1 MDKSAQIERN
11 VRIELTKAKLL
22 LNSEN
27 KELAFEVFFN
37 ILNNISIDL
46 KYRIEA
52 LGYLA
57 LNKLSLNEV
66 INILKDILLKENLSE
81 FDIITL
87 ARKFKEMN
95 KLDELANIITD
106 VINNTFYNSNKRFY
120 LIKVAFDF
128 FDNEF
133 KTELINKI
141 SLSDNPV
148 DFLNL
153 VSVIKENTTYRELIK
168 TILLKKLKDTSDFFN
183 KIVYYNIFANLY
195 GVNELYNLIIDDY
208 ERFYKIDYLILL
220 YVLLVY
226 FRAKNLLSNLENFIE
241 INFKDSFIY
250 IFFYNLKKVII
261 NKESLV
267 NFLNFEELYNQ
278 NKNLFLAFI
287 GFIFTKNLIQDFSN
301 YIGNFK
307 DYRGA
312 IFKRLINSFI
322 NQDIVDIINNFDISN
337 GENEY
342 FIEEQAIIE
351 LNNATF
357 SNLYQE
363 FELVKQESL
372 KESELSKIN
381 SEFETNENIKNEN
394 IKEEEIKIDE
404 VKSEEIES
412 KEKSEFEETKIDET
426 KIIQNEKNKQIE
438 QINEAEQTINKLDQT
453 KDTQI
458 EYSQVKSE
466 EPGNQIENIENEQ
479 INIENEQIKTDKNQI
494 DENQIIT
501 DQESIIS
508 EVEKDIEK
516 IFYQEITDEITDE
529 ITNEITNEITDV
541 KENEEFDVN
550 NFIKNFSNFDKKEIE
565 DIKELIMNNLKFKE
579 DFFIKLEDYILN
591 ESNIKNEFNNIVLLL
606 NFLKNIDN
614 NIFHKLIKVLVS
626 VLLEYN
632 YLALY
637 NILSSTVGISKVSLK
652 EYFVDNDLL
661 DFNLNINN
669 FIEFIEFIVNNKLEN
684 VEEVT
689 RLLVYLNELNEL
701 NNDSKTKINSLVS
714 KLIKLI

>member
-27 KELAFEVFFN
+27 KELAFEIFFN

-46 KYRIEA
+46 KYRLEA

-87 ARKFKEMN
+87 SRKFKELN
-95 KLDELANIITD
+95 KLDELANIIRD

-168 TILLKKLKDTSDFFN
+168 TILIEKLKDTSDFFN

-195 GVNELYNLIIDDY
+195 GVNELYKLIIDDY

-226 FRAKNLLSNLENFIE
+226 FRDRNLLSNLENFIE

-250 IFFYNLKKVII
+250 IFFYNLRRVII
-261 NKESLV
+261 KEEVVV

-278 NKNLFLAFI
+278 NKNLFLALV

-307 DYRGA
+307 DYRGV

-351 LNNATF
+351 LNNTTF

-363 FELVKQESL
+363 FELVNQKSL

-426 KIIQNEKNKQIE
+426 KIIEDEKIKQIE
-438 QINEAEQTINKLDQT
+438 QIDESEQNINKVEQI

-458 EYSQVKSE
+458 EYIQVKNE
-466 EPGNQIENIENEQ
+466 QPENQIENIENEQ
-479 INIENEQIKTDKNQI
+479 VKIY
-494 DENQIIT
+494 ENQVIAEP
-501 DQESIIS
+501 ESIIS

-516 IFYQEITDEITDE
+516 IVHQ
-529 ITNEITNEITDV
+529 EITDV

-591 ESNIKNEFNNIVLLL
+591 ESNIKNEFNNVVSLL

-632 YLALY
+632 YLDLY
-637 NILSSTVGISKVSLK
+637 NILSSTIGISKVSLK
-652 EYFVDNDLL
+652 EYFIDNDLL

-669 FIEFIEFIVNNKLEN
+669 FIEFIEFIVNNKLED
-684 VEEVT
+684 VEGII

-701 NNDSKTKINSLVS
+701 NNDSKTKINSLIS

>member
-1 MDKSAQIERN
+1 MDKSVQIERN

-27 KELAFEVFFN
+27 KELAFEIFFN

-46 KYRIEA
+46 KYRLEA

-87 ARKFKEMN
+87 SRKFKELN

-153 VSVIKENTTYRELIK
+153 VSVIKENTAYRELIK
-168 TILLKKLKDTSDFFN
+168 TILIEKLKDTSDFFN

-195 GVNELYNLIIDDY
+195 GVNELYKLIIDDY

-226 FRAKNLLSNLENFIE
+226 FRDRNLLSNLENFIE

-250 IFFYNLKKVII
+250 IFFYNLRRVII
-261 NKESLV
+261 KEEVVV

-287 GFIFTKNLIQDFSN
+287 GFIFTKNLIQDFSD
-301 YIGNFK
+301 YVDNFK
-307 DYRGA
+307 DYRGV

-322 NQDIVDIINNFDISN
+322 NQDIVNIINNFDISN

-351 LNNATF
+351 LNNTTF

-363 FELVKQESL
+363 FELVKQKSL

-381 SEFETNENIKNEN
+381 SEFETNENIK
-394 IKEEEIKIDE
+394 EEEIKIDE
-404 VKSEEIES
+404 VKSEEIEA
-412 KEKSEFEETKIDET
+412 KEESEFKETKIDET

-479 INIENEQIKTDKNQI
+479 IKTDKNQI

-508 EVEKDIEK
+508 EVERDIEK
-516 IFYQEITDEITDE
+516 IVYQEII
-529 ITNEITNEITDV
+529 DV
-541 KENEEFDVN
+541 KEKEEFDVN

-591 ESNIKNEFNNIVLLL
+591 ESNIKNEFNNVVSLL
-606 NFLKNIDN
+606 NFVRNIDN

-632 YLALY
+632 YIDLY
-637 NILSSTVGISKVSLK
+637 NILSSTIGINKVSLK
-652 EYFVDNDLL
+652 EYFVDNDLM
-661 DFNLNINN
+661 DFNLNIDN
-669 FIEFIEFIVNNKLEN
+669 FIEFIEFIVNNKLED
-684 VEEVT
+684 VEGII

-701 NNDSKTKINSLVS
+701 NNDSKTKINSLIS

>member
-1 MDKSAQIERN
+1 VDKSAQIERN

-22 LNSEN
+22 LSSEN
-27 KELAFEVFFN
+27 KELAFKVFFN

-46 KYRIEA
+46 KYRLEA

-87 ARKFKEMN
+87 SRKFRELN

-153 VSVIKENTTYRELIK
+153 VSIIKENATYRELIK
-168 TILLKKLKDTSDFFN
+168 TILIEKLKDTSDFFN

-195 GVNELYNLIIDDY
+195 GVNELYKLIIDDY

-226 FRAKNLLSNLENFIE
+226 FRDRNLLSNLENFIE

-250 IFFYNLKKVII
+250 IFFYNLRRVII
-261 NKESLV
+261 KEEVVV

-278 NKNLFLAFI
+278 NKNLFLAFV
-287 GFIFTKNLIQDFSN
+287 GFVFTKNLIQDFRD
-301 YIGNFK
+301 YIDNFK
-307 DYRGA
+307 DYRGV

-337 GENEY
+337 GESEY

-351 LNNATF
+351 LNNSTF
-357 SNLYQE
+357 SNLYKE

-381 SEFETNENIKNEN
+381 SEFEINENIKNEN
-394 IKEEEIKIDE
+394 IKEEEIKINE

-412 KEKSEFEETKIDET
+412 KEESEFKETNIDET

-466 EPGNQIENIENEQ
+466 EPGTQIENIENEQ
-479 INIENEQIKTDKNQI
+479 INEQIKTDKDQI

-501 DQESIIS
+501 EPESIIS

-516 IFYQEITDEITDE
+516 IVHQEITD
-529 ITNEITNEITDV
+529 EITDV
-541 KENEEFDVN
+541 KENEEFDVD
-550 NFIKNFSNFDKKEIE
+550 NFIKNFSNFNKKEIE
-565 DIKELIMNNLKFKE
+565 DLKESIMNNLKFKE

-591 ESNIKNEFNNIVLLL
+591 ESNIKNEFNNVVSLL
-606 NFLKNIDN
+606 NFVRNIDN

-637 NILSSTVGISKVSLK
+637 NILSSTIGISKVSLK

-684 VEEVT
+684 VEEII

-701 NNDSKTKINSLVS
+701 NNDSKTKINYLVS

>member
-1 MDKSAQIERN
+1 MDKSPQIQRN
-11 VRIELTKAKLL
+11 VIIELTKAKLL

-27 KELAFEVFFN
+27 KELAFEIFFN
-37 ILNNISIDL
+37 ILNNISIAL
-46 KYRIEA
+46 KYRLEA

-57 LNKLSLNEV
+57 LNKLCLNEV

-87 ARKFKEMN
+87 SRKFKELN

-153 VSVIKENTTYRELIK
+153 VSVIKENTAYKELIK
-168 TILLKKLKDTSDFFN
+168 TILIEKLKDTSDFFN

-195 GVNELYNLIIDDY
+195 GVNELYKLIIDDY

-226 FRAKNLLSNLENFIE
+226 FRDRNLLSNLENFIE

-250 IFFYNLKKVII
+250 IFFYNLRRVII
-261 NKESLV
+261 KEEVVV

-278 NKNLFLAFI
+278 NKNLFLALL

-307 DYRGA
+307 DYRGV

-322 NQDIVDIINNFDISN
+322 NQDIVDIINNFNISN

-363 FELVKQESL
+363 FELVKQKSL

-404 VKSEEIES
+404 VKSEEIELKENEIEKIIEEYTSNKAENGEIES
-412 KEKSEFEETKIDET
+412 KEESEFKETKIDET
-426 KIIQNEKNKQIE
+426 KIIQNEKNKEIE

-479 INIENEQIKTDKNQI
+479 IKTDENQI
-494 DENQIIT
+494 DENQIT
-501 DQESIIS
+501 AYQESIIS
-508 EVEKDIEK
+508 EVERDIEK
-516 IFYQEITDEITDE
+516 IVYQEIA
-529 ITNEITNEITDV
+529 DV
-541 KENEEFDVN
+541 KENSDVN
-550 NFIKNFSNFDKKEIE
+550 NFITNFSNFNKKEIE
-565 DIKELIMNNLKFKE
+565 DLKELIMNNLKFKE
-579 DFFIKLEDYILN
+579 DFFMKFEDYILN
-591 ESNIKNEFNNIVLLL
+591 ESNIKNEFNNVVSLL
-606 NFLKNIDN
+606 NFVRNIDN

-632 YLALY
+632 YLDLY
-637 NILSSTVGISKVSLK
+637 NILSSTIGISKVSLK
-652 EYFVDNDLL
+652 EYFVDNDLM

-669 FIEFIEFIVNNKLEN
+669 FIEFIEFIVNNKLED
-684 VEEVT
+684 VEEII

-701 NNDSKTKINSLVS
+701 NNDSKTKINSFVS

>member
-27 KELAFEVFFN
+27 KELAFEIFFN

-46 KYRIEA
+46 KYRLEA

-87 ARKFKEMN
+87 ARKFKELN

-133 KTELINKI
+133 KAELINKI

-168 TILLKKLKDTSDFFN
+168 TILIEKLKDTSDFFN

-195 GVNELYNLIIDDY
+195 GVNELYKLIIDDY

-220 YVLLVY
+220 YFLLIY

-278 NKNLFLAFI
+278 NKNLFLAFV
-287 GFIFTKNLIQDFSN
+287 GFVFTKSLIQDFRD
-301 YIGNFK
+301 YIDNFK
-307 DYRGA
+307 DYRGV

-342 FIEEQAIIE
+342 FIEEQAVIE

-357 SNLYQE
+357 SNLYKE

-372 KESELSKIN
+372 KEYELSQIN

-394 IKEEEIKIDE
+394 IKVEEIKIDK

-412 KEKSEFEETKIDET
+412 KEKSEFEETKINET

-438 QINEAEQTINKLDQT
+438 QINEDEQTINK
-453 KDTQI
+453 KDSQI
-458 EYSQVKSE
+458 EYSQVESE
-466 EPGNQIENIENEQ
+466 EPENQIENIK
-479 INIENEQIKTDKNQI
+479 NEQIKTN
-494 DENQIIT
+494 ENQINENQVIV

-516 IFYQEITDEITDE
+516 IVYQEIT
-529 ITNEITNEITDV
+529 NV
-541 KENEEFDVN
+541 KEKEEFDVN

-591 ESNIKNEFNNIVLLL
+591 ESNIKNEFNNVVSLL

-632 YLALY
+632 YLDLY
-637 NILSSTVGISKVSLK
+637 NILSSTIGINKVSLK

-661 DFNLNINN
+661 DFNSNINN
-669 FIEFIEFIVNNKLEN
+669 FIEFIEFIVNNKLED
-684 VEEVT
+684 VEEII
-689 RLLVYLNELNEL
+689 RLLIYLNELNEL

>member
-22 LNSEN
+22 LSSEN
-27 KELAFEVFFN
+27 KELAFKVFFN

-46 KYRIEA
+46 KYRLEA

-87 ARKFKEMN
+87 SRKFRELN

-153 VSVIKENTTYRELIK
+153 VSIIKENATYRELIK
-168 TILLKKLKDTSDFFN
+168 TILIEKLKDTSDFFN

-195 GVNELYNLIIDDY
+195 GVNELYKLIIDDY

-226 FRAKNLLSNLENFIE
+226 FRDRNLLSNLENFIE

-250 IFFYNLKKVII
+250 IFFYNLRRVII
-261 NKESLV
+261 KEEVVV

-278 NKNLFLAFI
+278 NKNLFLAFV
-287 GFIFTKNLIQDFSN
+287 GFVFTKNLIQDFRD
-301 YIGNFK
+301 YIDNFK
-307 DYRGA
+307 DYRGV

-337 GENEY
+337 GESEY

-351 LNNATF
+351 LNNSTF
-357 SNLYQE
+357 SNLYKE

-381 SEFETNENIKNEN
+381 SEFEINENIKNEN
-394 IKEEEIKIDE
+394 IKEEEIKINE

-412 KEKSEFEETKIDET
+412 KEESEFKETNIDET

-466 EPGNQIENIENEQ
+466 EPGTQIENIENEQ
-479 INIENEQIKTDKNQI
+479 INEQIKTDKDQI

-501 DQESIIS
+501 EPESIIS

-516 IFYQEITDEITDE
+516 IVHQEITD
-529 ITNEITNEITDV
+529 EITDV
-541 KENEEFDVN
+541 KENEEFDVD
-550 NFIKNFSNFDKKEIE
+550 NFIKNFSNFNKKEIE
-565 DIKELIMNNLKFKE
+565 DLKESIMNNLKFKE

-591 ESNIKNEFNNIVLLL
+591 ESNIKNEFNNVVSLL
-606 NFLKNIDN
+606 NFVRNIDN

-637 NILSSTVGISKVSLK
+637 NILSSTIGISKVSLK

-684 VEEVT
+684 VEEII

-701 NNDSKTKINSLVS
+701 NNDSKTKINYLVS

>member
-1 MDKSAQIERN
+1 MDKSAHIERN

-27 KELAFEVFFN
+27 KELAFEIFFN
-37 ILNNISIDL
+37 ILNNSFIDL
-46 KYRIEA
+46 KYRLEA

-87 ARKFKEMN
+87 SRKFKELN

-133 KTELINKI
+133 KRELINKI
-141 SLSDNPV
+141 SLSDDPV

-153 VSVIKENTTYRELIK
+153 VSVIKENTAYRELIK
-168 TILLKKLKDTSDFFN
+168 TILIEKINDTSDFFN

-195 GVNELYNLIIDDY
+195 GVNELYKLIIDDY

-226 FRAKNLLSNLENFIE
+226 FRDRNLLSNLENFIE

-250 IFFYNLKKVII
+250 IFFYNLRRVII
-261 NKESLV
+261 KKEVVV

-287 GFIFTKNLIQDFSN
+287 GFIFTKNLIHDFSN
-301 YIGNFK
+301 YIDNFK
-307 DYRGA
+307 DYRGV

-357 SNLYQE
+357 SNLYKE

-381 SEFETNENIKNEN
+381 SEFETNENIKEQ
-394 IKEEEIKIDE
+394 ETKIDE
-404 VKSEEIES
+404 VKSQEIELEETKVEKIIEEYTSTKAEYEEVRSEEIEYEEIKSEEIES
-412 KEKSEFEETKIDET
+412 K
-426 KIIQNEKNKQIE
+426 NEKIKQIE
-438 QINEAEQTINKLDQT
+438 QIEESEQNINKLDQT

-466 EPGNQIENIENEQ
+466 EPENQIENIENEQ
-479 INIENEQIKTDKNQI
+479 IKI
-494 DENQIIT
+494 DENQVIAN
-501 DQESIIS
+501 QESIIS

-516 IFYQEITDEITDE
+516 IFYQEIT
-529 ITNEITNEITDV
+529 NEITDV
-541 KENEEFDVN
+541 RENEEFDVD
-550 NFIKNFSNFDKKEIE
+550 NFIKNFSNFNKKEIE
-565 DIKELIMNNLKFKE
+565 DLKELIMNNSKFKE
-579 DFFIKLEDYILN
+579 DFLMKLEDYILN
-591 ESNIKNEFNNIVLLL
+591 ESNIKNEFNNVVSLL
-606 NFLKNIDN
+606 NFVRNIDN

-632 YLALY
+632 YLDLY
-637 NILSSTVGISKVSLK
+637 NILSSTVGISKISLK

-684 VEEVT
+684 IEGII

-701 NNDSKTKINSLVS
+701 NNDSKTKINSLIS

>member
-22 LNSEN
+22 LSSKN
-27 KELAFEVFFN
+27 KELAFETFFN
-37 ILNNISIDL
+37 ILNNSSIDL
-46 KYRIEA
+46 KYRLEA

-87 ARKFKEMN
+87 ARKFKELN
-95 KLDELANIITD
+95 KLDELANIITE

-133 KTELINKI
+133 KRELINKI

-153 VSVIKENTTYRELIK
+153 VSVIKENTAYRELIK
-168 TILLKKLKDTSDFFN
+168 TILIEKINDTSDFFN

-195 GVNELYNLIIDDY
+195 GVNELYKLIIDDY

-220 YVLLVY
+220 YILLVY
-226 FRAKNLLSNLENFIE
+226 FRDRNLLSNLENFIE

-250 IFFYNLKKVII
+250 IFFYNLRRVII
-261 NKESLV
+261 KEEVVV

-278 NKNLFLAFI
+278 NKNLFLAFV
-287 GFIFTKNLIQDFSN
+287 GFVFTKNLIQDFRD
-301 YIGNFK
+301 YIDNFK
-307 DYRGA
+307 DYRGV

-351 LNNATF
+351 LNNSTF
-357 SNLYQE
+357 SNLYKE

-412 KEKSEFEETKIDET
+412 KEESEFKETKIDET

-438 QINEAEQTINKLDQT
+438 QINEAEQTINKLDQI

-466 EPGNQIENIENEQ
+466 EPENQIENIENEQ
-479 INIENEQIKTDKNQI
+479 INEQIKTDKNQI

-516 IFYQEITDEITDE
+516 IFYQEITDEITD
-529 ITNEITNEITDV
+529 V
-541 KENEEFDVN
+541 KENEEFDVDN
-550 NFIKNFSNFDKKEIE
+550 LIKNFSNFNKKEIE
-565 DIKELIMNNLKFKE
+565 DLKESIMNNLKFKE
-579 DFFIKLEDYILN
+579 DFFTKLEDYILN
-591 ESNIKNEFNNIVLLL
+591 ESNIKNEFNNVVSLL
-606 NFLKNIDN
+606 NFVRNIDN

-632 YLALY
+632 YLDLY

-684 VEEVT
+684 IEGII

-701 NNDSKTKINSLVS
+701 NNDSKIKINSLIS

>member
-27 KELAFEVFFN
+27 KELAFEIFFN

-46 KYRIEA
+46 KYRLEA

-87 ARKFKEMN
+87 SRKFKELN

-168 TILLKKLKDTSDFFN
+168 TILIEKLKDTSDFFN

-195 GVNELYNLIIDDY
+195 GVNELYKLIIDDY

-226 FRAKNLLSNLENFIE
+226 FRDRNLLSNLENFIE

-250 IFFYNLKKVII
+250 IFFYNLRRVII
-261 NKESLV
+261 KEEVVV

-278 NKNLFLAFI
+278 NKNLFLAFV
-287 GFIFTKNLIQDFSN
+287 GFVFTKNLIQDFRD
-301 YIGNFK
+301 YIDNFK
-307 DYRGA
+307 DYRGV

-351 LNNATF
+351 LNNSTF
-357 SNLYQE
+357 SNLYKE

-412 KEKSEFEETKIDET
+412 KEESEFEETNIDET

-479 INIENEQIKTDKNQI
+479 INEQIKTDKDQI

-529 ITNEITNEITDV
+529 ITNV
-541 KENEEFDVN
+541 KENEEFDVD
-550 NFIKNFSNFDKKEIE
+550 NFIKNFSNFNKKEIE
-565 DIKELIMNNLKFKE
+565 DLKESIMNNLKFKE

-591 ESNIKNEFNNIVLLL
+591 ESNIKNEFNNVVSLL
-606 NFLKNIDN
+606 NFVRNIDN

-632 YLALY
+632 YLDLY
-637 NILSSTVGISKVSLK
+637 NILSSTIGISKLSLK
-652 EYFVDNDLL
+652 EYFIDNDLL

-669 FIEFIEFIVNNKLEN
+669 FIEFIEFIVNNKLED
-684 VEEVT
+684 VEGII

-701 NNDSKTKINSLVS
+701 NNDSKTKINSLIS

>member
-1 MDKSAQIERN
+1 VDKSAQIERN

-22 LNSEN
+22 LSSKN
-27 KELAFEVFFN
+27 KELAFETFFN
-37 ILNNISIDL
+37 ILNNSSIDL
-46 KYRIEA
+46 KYRLEA

-87 ARKFKEMN
+87 ARKFKELN
-95 KLDELANIITD
+95 KLDELANIITE

-133 KTELINKI
+133 KRELINKI

-153 VSVIKENTTYRELIK
+153 VSVIKENTAYRELIK
-168 TILLKKLKDTSDFFN
+168 TILIEKINDTSDFFN

-195 GVNELYNLIIDDY
+195 GVNELYKLIIDDY

-220 YVLLVY
+220 YILLVY
-226 FRAKNLLSNLENFIE
+226 FRDRNLLSNLENFIE

-250 IFFYNLKKVII
+250 IFFYNLRRVII
-261 NKESLV
+261 KEEVVV

-278 NKNLFLAFI
+278 NKNLFLAFV
-287 GFIFTKNLIQDFSN
+287 GFVFTKNLIQDFRD
-301 YIGNFK
+301 YIDNFK
-307 DYRGA
+307 DYRGV

-351 LNNATF
+351 LNNSTF
-357 SNLYQE
+357 SNLYKE

-412 KEKSEFEETKIDET
+412 KEESEFKETKIDET

-438 QINEAEQTINKLDQT
+438 QINEAEQTINKLDQI

-466 EPGNQIENIENEQ
+466 EPENQIENIENEQ
-479 INIENEQIKTDKNQI
+479 INEQIKTDKNQI

-516 IFYQEITDEITDE
+516 IFYQEITDEITD
-529 ITNEITNEITDV
+529 V
-541 KENEEFDVN
+541 KENEEFDVDN
-550 NFIKNFSNFDKKEIE
+550 LIKNFSNFNKKEIE
-565 DIKELIMNNLKFKE
+565 DLKESIMNNLKFKE
-579 DFFIKLEDYILN
+579 DFFTKLEDYILN
-591 ESNIKNEFNNIVLLL
+591 ESNIKNEFNNVVSLL
-606 NFLKNIDN
+606 NFVRNIDN

-632 YLALY
+632 YLDLY

-684 VEEVT
+684 IEGII

-701 NNDSKTKINSLVS
+701 NNDSKIKINSLIS

>member
-22 LNSEN
+22 LSSEN
-27 KELAFEVFFN
+27 KELAFEIFFN

-46 KYRIEA
+46 KYRLEA

-87 ARKFKEMN
+87 SRKFKELN

-153 VSVIKENTTYRELIK
+153 VSVIKENTTYKELIK
-168 TILLKKLKDTSDFFN
+168 TILIEKLKDTSDFFN
-183 KIVYYNIFANLY
+183 KIVYYNIFSNLY
-195 GVNELYNLIIDDY
+195 GVNELYKLIIDDY

-226 FRAKNLLSNLENFIE
+226 FRDRNLLSNLENFIE

-250 IFFYNLKKVII
+250 IFFYNLRRVII
-261 NKESLV
+261 KEEVVV

-278 NKNLFLAFI
+278 NKNLFLALV
-287 GFIFTKNLIQDFSN
+287 GFIFTKNLIQDFSD
-301 YIGNFK
+301 YIDNFK
-307 DYRGA
+307 DYRGV

-337 GENEY
+337 GESEY

-357 SNLYQE
+357 SNLYKE

-372 KESELSKIN
+372 KESELSQIN

-412 KEKSEFEETKIDET
+412 KEKSEFKETKIDET
-426 KIIQNEKNKQIE
+426 IIIQNEKNKQIE
-438 QINEAEQTINKLDQT
+438 EINESEQTINKLEQT

-458 EYSQVKSE
+458 EYNQVKSE
-466 EPGNQIENIENEQ
+466 ETENQIENIQ
-479 INIENEQIKTDKNQI
+479 NEQIKTD
-494 DENQIIT
+494 ENQVINEH
-501 DQESIIS
+501 DSIIS

-516 IFYQEITDEITDE
+516 IVYQ
-529 ITNEITNEITDV
+529 EITDV
-541 KENEEFDVN
+541 KEKEEFDVN
-550 NFIKNFSNFDKKEIE
+550 NFIKNFSNFNKKEIE
-565 DIKELIMNNLKFKE
+565 DLKELIMNNLKFKE
-579 DFFIKLEDYILN
+579 DFFMKFEDYILN
-591 ESNIKNEFNNIVLLL
+591 ESNIKNEFNNVVSLL
-606 NFLKNIDN
+606 NFVRNINN

-632 YLALY
+632 YLDLY
-637 NILSSTVGISKVSLK
+637 NILSSTIGISKVSLK

-669 FIEFIEFIVNNKLEN
+669 FIEFIEFIVNNKLED
-684 VEEVT
+684 VEEII

>member
-1 MDKSAQIERN
+1 MNKSAQIERN

-27 KELAFEVFFN
+27 KELAFEIFFN

-46 KYRIEA
+46 KYRLEA

-87 ARKFKEMN
+87 SRKFKELN

-168 TILLKKLKDTSDFFN
+168 TILIKKLKDTSDFFN

-195 GVNELYNLIIDDY
+195 GVNELYKLIIDDY

-226 FRAKNLLSNLENFIE
+226 FRDRNLLSNLENFIE

-250 IFFYNLKKVII
+250 IFFYNLRRVII
-261 NKESLV
+261 KEEVVV

-287 GFIFTKNLIQDFSN
+287 GFIFTKNLIQDFSD
-301 YIGNFK
+301 YVDNFK
-307 DYRGA
+307 DYRGV

-363 FELVKQESL
+363 FELVKQKSL

-381 SEFETNENIKNEN
+381 SEFETNEN

-412 KEKSEFEETKIDET
+412 KEESEFKETKIDET
-426 KIIQNEKNKQIE
+426 KIIEDEKIKQIE
-438 QINEAEQTINKLDQT
+438 QIDESEQNINKVEQI

-458 EYSQVKSE
+458 EYIQVKNE
-466 EPGNQIENIENEQ
+466 QPENQIENIENEQ
-479 INIENEQIKTDKNQI
+479 VKIY
-494 DENQIIT
+494 ENQVIAEP
-501 DQESIIS
+501 ESIIS

-516 IFYQEITDEITDE
+516 IVHQK
-529 ITNEITNEITDV
+529 ITDV

-591 ESNIKNEFNNIVLLL
+591 ESNIKNEFNNVVSLL

-684 VEEVT
+684 VEEVI

-701 NNDSKTKINSLVS
+701 NNDSKTKINSLIS